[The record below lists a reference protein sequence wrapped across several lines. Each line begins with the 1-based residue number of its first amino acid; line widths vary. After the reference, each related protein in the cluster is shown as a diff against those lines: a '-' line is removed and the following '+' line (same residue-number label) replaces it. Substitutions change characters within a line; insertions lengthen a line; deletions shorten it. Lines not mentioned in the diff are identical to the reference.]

1 MADDINFGK
10 TQSGFGYT
18 GLKWLTN
25 RRIYEYYSMNEQ
37 KNVVNL
43 DESEAVLAL
52 HALRFYMTAKGR
64 EVSPNSERLEAKL
77 DQFLNETG
85 IAAPSVESVASL
97 LGARGGTKGGASTS
111 EAKAAAAAINGAK
124 GGRPRKP
131 NLFIKFSKGIWH
143 EPDAKLVNTL
153 SGLTGGTKWLPEQR
167 GDETEGPY
175 IRIYVEMNKQL
186 SKLLSSS
193 LNVWEWDEKGLYRVC
208 ADHKNNFCVELPAS
222 ERGESSCHTCGK
234 PATLIY

>member
-1 MADDINFGK
+1 
-10 TQSGFGYT
+10 
-18 GLKWLTN
+18 
-25 RRIYEYYSMNEQ
+25 MNEQ

-64 EVSPNSERLEAKL
+64 EVSQNSGQLEAKL
-77 DQFLNETG
+77 DQYLNETG
-85 IAAPSVESVASL
+85 IAASPVESVAAL

-111 EAKAAAAAINGAK
+111 EAKAAAAAVNGAK

-131 NLFIKFSKGIWH
+131 NLFIKFSKAVWH
-143 EPDAKLVNTL
+143 EPDSKLLDTL
-153 SGLTGGTKWLPEQR
+153 SSLTGNTQWLPDQ
-167 GDETEGPY
+167 GGNETEGPY
-175 IRIYVEMNKQL
+175 VRVYVEMSKQL

-208 ADHKNNFCVELPAS
+208 TEHKNSLCVELPVS
-222 ERGESSCHTCGK
+222 ESGESSCHTCGK

>member
-1 MADDINFGK
+1 
-10 TQSGFGYT
+10 
-18 GLKWLTN
+18 
-25 RRIYEYYSMNEQ
+25 MNEQ

-64 EVSPNSERLEAKL
+64 EISPNSEQLEAKL
-77 DQFLNETG
+77 DQFLDETG
-85 IAAPSVESVASL
+85 IASTPVESVASL
-97 LGARGGTKGGASTS
+97 LGARGGTIGGASTS

-131 NLFIKFSKGIWH
+131 NLFIKFSKGVWH
-143 EPDAKLVNTL
+143 EPDARLLDTL
-153 SGLTGGTKWLPEQR
+153 SGLIGNTKWLPEQR

-175 IRIYVEMNKQL
+175 VRVNIEMTKQM

-208 ADHKNNFCVELPAS
+208 AEHKNSLCVELPAS
-222 ERGESSCHTCGK
+222 EGVESSCHTCGK